1 MRYCFL
7 QIISGCVFSTQY
19 FFTGLNIFSNLNR
32 LTACPSEKLPI
43 AMLSEEELETLQ
55 YRIAEKNDQQA
66 FAQLYMVYVQPL
78 LQFARTIIKTKELA
92 EEIVSDVFVKIW
104 QNRRNLTG
112 VENLRLYLY
121 ISTKNTALNYLS
133 RHFRKEVISLDE
145 MSMSMPAV
153 TYNPEQ
159 LLITSEAVKRIEY
172 EINRLPARC
181 KLIFKLVKEDGLKY
195 NDVARLLNIS
205 VKTID
210 NQMAI
215 AVKKV
220 SSAIN
225 FELKKQTR

>member
-1 MRYCFL
+1 MPVREITDCY
-7 QIISGCVFSTQY
+7 
-19 FFTGLNIFSNLNR
+19 
-32 LTACPSEKLPI
+32 
-43 AMLSEEELETLQ
+43 MLSEEELESLQ
-55 YRIAEKNDQQA
+55 RRIAENNDQQA

-78 LQFARTIIKTKELA
+78 LQFAQTIIKTKELA
-92 EEIVSDVFVKIW
+92 EEIVSDVFVRIW
-104 QNRRNLTG
+104 QNRRNLTT
-112 VENLRLYLY
+112 VDNLRLYLY
-121 ISTKNTALNYLS
+121 ISTKNTSLNYLS

-145 MSMSMPAV
+145 MSMSLPAV

-159 LLITSEAVKRIEY
+159 LLITSEAVKRIEF

-220 SSAIN
+220 SGAIN
-225 FELKKQTR
+225 FEMKKQTR

>member
-1 MRYCFL
+1 MSL
-7 QIISGCVFSTQY
+7 
-19 FFTGLNIFSNLNR
+19 R
-32 LTACPSEKLPI
+32 LVRQRNYRLH
-43 AMLSEEELETLQ
+43 MLSEEELQSLQ
-55 YRIAEKNDQQA
+55 YRIAEKSDQQA
-66 FAQLYMVYVQPL
+66 FAQLYMAYVQPL
-78 LQFARTIIKTKELA
+78 LQFAQTIIKTRELA
-92 EEIVSDVFVKIW
+92 EEIVSDVFIRIW
-104 QNRRNLTG
+104 QNRRNLG
-112 VENLRLYLY
+112 SVDNLRLYLY

-133 RHFRKEVISLDE
+133 RHFRKDVISLDE

-159 LLITSEAVKRIEY
+159 LLITSEAVKRIEF

-181 KLIFKLVKEDGLKY
+181 KLIFKLVKDDGLKY

-210 NQMAI
+210 SQMAI

-225 FELKKQTR
+225 FELKKHAK